1 MDFSLTQRQRIIRDS
16 IREFAEKEIAPTVIE
31 REERGEFSY
40 ELWKKMAEIQLTG
53 LSIPK
58 EYGGVG
64 VDALTTAIALEAFA
78 SGSYDMSLMMVWG
91 SHLILCAMAIV
102 EFGTEE
108 QKKGYLPK
116 LATGEWIGAYG
127 LTEPEAGSDA
137 TALKTTAEING
148 DYYVLNGSKTFI
160 SNAPIADVSI
170 VFASTDLSKRAEGI
184 TVFIVEKDFP
194 GFTRGKPLKKFDL
207 MASPTGE
214 LFFNDCRVP
223 KENLLGEEGR
233 GFQAMLT
240 SLGWE
245 RMGVV
250 ASWPGFMEAELNEC
264 IKYAKQRKQYGKPI
278 GSFQLVQSMLA
289 EMKIDLEASR
299 YLAYHLAWKLDRKE
313 PIALDAA
320 IAKTFISEAAE
331 RSSRKAV
338 QIFGGYGFM
347 REFQVGRGLW
357 WNKLAC
363 IGGGTSQIQR
373 LIIGRLLTGLG
384 SK

>member
-1 MDFSLTQRQRIIRDS
+1 MEFSLTEEQRIIRDS
-16 IREFAEKEIAPTVIE
+16 IRKFAEKEIAPTVIE
-31 REERGEFSY
+31 REEKKEFSY
-40 ELWKKMAEIQLTG
+40 ELWKKMAEIQLIG
-53 LSIPK
+53 LSIPM
-58 EYGGVG
+58 EYGGG
-64 VDALTTAIALEAFA
+64 GADALTTAIGIEAFA
-78 SGSYDMSLMMVWG
+78 AGSYDMSLMMVWG
-91 SHLILCAMAIV
+91 SHLILCAMPIA
-102 EFGTEE
+102 ELGTED
-108 QKKGYLPK
+108 QKKRYLPK
-116 LATGEWIGAYG
+116 LASGEWIGAYG

-137 TALKTTAEING
+137 TALKTTAEKNG
-148 DYYVLNGSKTFI
+148 DYYILNGSKTFI
-160 SNAPIADVSI
+160 SNAPIADVFI

-194 GFTRGKPLKKFDL
+194 GMARGEPLKKYDL

-214 LFFNDCRVP
+214 LFFDDCKVP
-223 KENLLGEEGR
+223 KENLLGEEGK

-278 GSFQLVQSMLA
+278 GSFQLVQAMLA

-313 PIALDAA
+313 PIVLDAA

-347 REFQVGRGLW
+347 REYKVGRGLW
-357 WNKLAC
+357 NNKLAC